1 MTAAVPGYAPA
12 HALGSTPDGAVMT
25 TERRRHREPQTPR
38 AVAMTMVRDES
49 DMLPRWIDYYGR
61 QLGVQNLIV
70 LDDNSTDGSTDDLP
84 CTLYRL
90 PPEPW
95 KKRWASTRAKL
106 VNGMARGLLA
116 CNDVVIFTDVDEFLV
131 PDPDIYEGLLD
142 YLAHRS
148 DQPVIA
154 PLAFEVMHNARVE
167 PEFDPDR
174 PLLEQRRFV
183 KFSPA
188 MCKPLLKR
196 VSAAWEPA
204 FHAIHAPFDVD
215 PELFMLH
222 LKYYDETALA
232 KVAEHRYRIR
242 TTEGRGSPA
251 SFWSKKPDELKTL
264 LTTWTSPA
272 QEDDGTVRPVDV
284 EQLRYRNLIS
294 KRPDG
299 TWRAD
304 ANQVRGLNRSPLQEL
319 PERFRGAF

>member
-12 HALGSTPDGAVMT
+12 HAQGSAPDGAVMT
-25 TERRRHREPQTPR
+25 PERERSREPHAPS

-49 DMLPRWIDYYGR
+49 DMLPRWVDYYGR
-61 QLGVQNLIV
+61 QLGMQNLIV
-70 LDDNSTDGSTDDLP
+70 LDDNSKDGSTDGLP
-84 CTLYRL
+84 CTLYKL

-95 KKRWASTRAKL
+95 KKRWAGTRARL

-131 PDPDIYEGLLD
+131 PDPDMYDGLLD

-148 DQPVIA
+148 DRPVIA

-167 PEFDPDR
+167 PKFDPDR

-188 MCKPLLKR
+188 MCKPLIKR

-204 FHAIHAPFDVD
+204 FHAIHAPFEVD

-222 LKYYDETALA
+222 LKYYDETALET
-232 KVAEHRYRIR
+232 VAEHRYRIR
-242 TTEGRGSPA
+242 TSEGRGSPA
-251 SFWSKKPDELKTL
+251 SFWSKKPDELKNL
-264 LTTWTSPA
+264 LATWTSLEREGGSVSA
-272 QEDDGTVRPVDV
+272 VDV
-284 EQLRYRNLIS
+284 EQLRYGNLIS

-304 ANQVRGLNRSPLQEL
+304 ANQVRGLNESLLQEL

>member
-1 MTAAVPGYAPA
+1 MLQPMQQ
-12 HALGSTPDGAVMT
+12 GSTTGRTPDEDVT
-25 TERRRHREPQTPR
+25 TPERKRRREARSPR

-84 CTLYRL
+84 CMLYRL

-95 KKRWASTRAKL
+95 KRRWAPTRARL
-106 VNGMARGLLA
+106 ANGLARGLLA

-131 PDPDIYEGLLD
+131 PDPDKHDGLLD

-148 DQPVIA
+148 DWPVIA
-154 PLAFEVMHNARVE
+154 PLAFDVMHNARVE
-167 PEFDPDR
+167 PAFDPDR

-196 VSAAWEPA
+196 VPANWEPA
-204 FHAIHAPFDVD
+204 FHAIHASFEVD
-215 PELFMLH
+215 PDLFMLH

-232 KVAEHRYRIR
+232 RVAEHRYRIR
-242 TTEGRGSPA
+242 ETEGRGSPR
-251 SFWSKKPDELKTL
+251 SFWAKSPDKLKNL
-264 LTTWTSPA
+264 LSTWTSPA
-272 QEDDGTVRPVDV
+272 KEDGGVVRVVDV
-284 EQLRYRNLIS
+284 EQLDYRDLIS
-294 KRPDG
+294 ERSDG
-299 TWRAD
+299 TWRAN
-304 ANQVRGLNRSPLQEL
+304 ANQVTGLSKSPLREL